1 MAPLNL
7 HGISVYSDSN
17 EYAKHQLKE
26 VFNLKELDNSN
37 KHCDEVTLMISL
49 LQKEAVKLKAMNAAQ
64 MQRLKNSI
72 KTISHAE
79 NLNLPH
85 V

>member
-7 HGISVYSDSN
+7 HGNSVYSDSN

-26 VFNLKELDNSN
+26 VFNLKELDNSH

-64 MQRLKNSI
+64 M
-72 KTISHAE
+72 
-79 NLNLPH
+79 
-85 V
+85 